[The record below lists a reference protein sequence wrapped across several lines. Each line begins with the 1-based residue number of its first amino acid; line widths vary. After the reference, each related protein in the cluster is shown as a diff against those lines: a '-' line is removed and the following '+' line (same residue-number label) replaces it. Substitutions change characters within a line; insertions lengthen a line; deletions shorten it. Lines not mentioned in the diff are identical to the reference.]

1 MTRQVI
7 SGSASSSRRDAGGG
21 VGTIAGTQDG
31 YLERLLKLI
40 PAETIAVYLFLDG
53 VVRSGLAGSPAL
65 NTWLWGVFGVIGV
78 GNFLYWKRTG
88 VRDALQYVVLTVAYA
103 VWIFTIGGPF
113 SALSFYKPFMGSVIL
128 GLFTFFVPSIY
139 KGVQEPA

>member
-7 SGSASSSRRDAGGG
+7 SGSASAPRRDAGGG

-40 PAETIAVYLFLDG
+40 PAETVAVYLFLDG
-53 VVRSGLAGSPAL
+53 VLRSALVSDPTL
-65 NTWLWGVFGVIGV
+65 NTWLWAVFGLIAV
-78 GNFLYWKRTG
+78 GNILYWKRTG
-88 VRDALQYVVLTVAYA
+88 VLDAKQFVVLTVAYG

-113 SALSFYKPFMGSVIL
+113 TALSFYKPFMGSVLL
-128 GLFTFFVPSIY
+128 GLFTFFLPSIY
-139 KGVQEPA
+139 KGVPERA